1 MLIKRLKTEDYTKW
15 RRRDLWTLQQALFL
29 LLGAEPSD
37 SWFDPDIAAYSL
49 NYRSDHEKALVRSY
63 KEYFELAED
72 AIRLRKLKPFEIH
85 EYQEPIHNMRF
96 RPQQILEWARI
107 KQLDIPEPLEPIL
120 KEVSTDRPVSTSA
133 ESRRVER
140 REATRQRN
148 ERLQQEA
155 NKLAQAHPT
164 WTKDQIAYELSK
176 RSEYRRLKAET
187 IKRNIRI
194 IRT

>member
-1 MLIKRLKTEDYTKW
+1 MKRLKAEDYTKW
-15 RRRDLWTLQQALFL
+15 LRRDLWTLQQALFL
-29 LLGAEPSD
+29 LLEAEPPD
-37 SWFDPDIAAYSL
+37 GWFNPDIAAYDWD
-49 NYRSDHEKALVRSY
+49 YRSEYEKAFARSY
-63 KEYFELAED
+63 KEYLELAED

-96 RPQQILEWARI
+96 RPQQILEWART

-120 KEVSTDRPVSTSA
+120 NEASTDRPESTSA

-140 REATRQRN
+140 KQATLQRN
-148 ERLQQEA
+148 KQLQHEA
-155 NKLAQAHPT
+155 NKLAQAQPT

-176 RSEYRRLKAET
+176 RSEYRRLNPET
-187 IKRNIRI
+187 IRRNIRI

>member
-1 MLIKRLKTEDYTKW
+1 MKRLKAEDYTKW
-15 RRRDLWTLQQALFL
+15 LRRDLWTLQQALLL
-29 LLGAEPSD
+29 LLGAEPPDRWFNPDSD
-37 SWFDPDIAAYSL
+37 IYDW
-49 NYRSDHEKALVRSY
+49 NYRSNYEKAFARSY

-72 AIRLRKLKPFEIH
+72 AIRLKKLKPFEIY

-96 RPQQILEWARI
+96 HPQNILAWART

-120 KEVSTDRPVSTSA
+120 NEASTDRPESTSA

-140 REATRQRN
+140 KETTRQRN
-148 ERLQQEA
+148 KQLQQEA

-176 RSEYRRLKAET
+176 RSEYRGLKAET

-194 IRT
+194 IRS